1 MFHCLDRVDS
11 MCFADRELAERMNG
25 SMGVESE
32 AGKGSVF
39 WFTAVSFCFCFGD
52 LACREFRFG
61 YCTTKLIMTRH
72 GSVCISLAF
81 LTNIDENR
89 KSFCWPP
96 IRMFLWS
103 VDYPLMPCQ

>member
-39 WFTAVSFCFCFGD
+39 
-52 LACREFRFG
+52 
-61 YCTTKLIMTRH
+61 
-72 GSVCISLAF
+72 GS
-81 LTNIDENR
+81 
-89 KSFCWPP
+89 PP
-96 IRMFLWS
+96 
-103 VDYPLMPCQ
+103 